1 MNETEAVTHRRPS
14 LVADAEIER
23 IVRRFAARVLFIRAD
38 FHTGIGPL
46 APLPMLE
53 AEARTFSATLRLTAH
68 GRAYWMVLLPEETKH
83 TGDPGAAL
91 GLWIAAQ
98 TVALMQEIEDGEP
111 EDAIKPKIEAMLTD
125 VVARLTG
132 AKH

>member
-1 MNETEAVTHRRPS
+1 MNEVTKRRPS

-23 IVRRFAARVLFIRAD
+23 IVRRFAALVLLIRAD
-38 FHTGIGPL
+38 FHTGIGPRDTL
-46 APLPMLE
+46 PLIE
-53 AEARTFSATLRLTAH
+53 AEARTFSAGLGLTAH

-83 TGDPGAAL
+83 TGDPGTAL

-111 EDAIKPKIEAMLTD
+111 DHAIKPKIAAVLTD
-125 VVARLTG
+125 IVARLTG